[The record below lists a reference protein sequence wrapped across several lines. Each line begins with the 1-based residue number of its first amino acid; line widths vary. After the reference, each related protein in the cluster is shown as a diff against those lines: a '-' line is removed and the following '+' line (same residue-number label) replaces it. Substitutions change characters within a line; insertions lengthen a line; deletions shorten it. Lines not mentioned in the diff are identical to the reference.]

1 MVFHLGKDLMDEQRA
16 AVGTLLL
23 VGIAGFSWRSIEFN
37 HNIAQ
42 MPFFVAAVWS
52 IWQAT
57 VDRSTFWWVAAGICA
72 ALGFYAKLSMAVLL
86 APAVLWC
93 LVDREARKSFA
104 TLGPW
109 IAVIVFVI
117 LVLPLATWLASSEQ
131 GPLHYLAGRASIEGA
146 KRAHSFGV
154 KAGAAL
160 ACRRFRSP
168 L

>member
-86 APAVLWC
+86 APASTMVFSRPRGTQIVLHARP
-93 LVDREARKSFA
+93 LDRGDSVRDSRVAACGLAR
-104 TLGPW
+104 
-109 IAVIVFVI
+109 
-117 LVLPLATWLASSEQ
+117 
-131 GPLHYLAGRASIEGA
+131 
-146 KRAHSFGV
+146 
-154 KAGAAL
+154 
-160 ACRRFRSP
+160 
-168 L
+168 